1 MPAARNAR
9 WSRPTESSCQP
20 FAASLKS
27 RGSEAVTSSLRSISQ
42 GLERMAA
49 SPVKRMD
56 RVLARMERRRNAYR
70 PIFCFCRH
78 SAARVA
84 VRYRYELPQ
93 IAGRR
98 SCQHRGKCG
107 IGSFGDPN
115 SLHSKVAGA
124 GGVRYQ
130 LADGYACIEQDRR
143 GKYSCGGRFHD
154 GSHTRYLRAIANDTS
169 ANARPA
175 NNRTQKAGAEARAQ
189 TQGRCEQDE
198 GPHGSAS
205 YSGGATTALWIV
217 PEYDLV
223 GGSRAGHGALT
234 FPWLFSSRGK
244 YPSAW
249 C

>member
-1 MPAARNAR
+1 MPIVRYFVFVGTALLALLFVIDTSFPKLPAADHVN
-9 WSRPTESSCQP
+9 T
-20 FAASLKS
+20 AA
-27 RGSEAVTSSLRSISQ
+27 
-42 GLERMAA
+42 
-49 SPVKRMD
+49 
-56 RVLARMERRRNAYR
+56 N
-70 PIFCFCRH
+70 
-78 SAARVA
+78 VA
-84 VRYRYELPQ
+84 
-93 IAGRR
+93 
-98 SCQHRGKCG
+98 
-107 IGSFGDPN
+107 SFGDPN